1 MWSSDR
7 RIRRLALAALLAM
20 LAGCGFTPVY
30 GPNGAAVGLR
40 NAVRA
45 TGPDTDLAFA
55 FVRELE
61 ERLGRPSET
70 RYDLDYVIATS
81 EEGLAIDGSNNITRF
96 SVAGTID
103 WTLAPWRSETV
114 LLRGQETAFVSYA
127 ATGSTISTLESER
140 DAQRRLATILA
151 DRVVT
156 RLLADAATLPR

>member
-1 MWSSDR
+1 MWSSER
-7 RIRRLALAALLAM
+7 HIRRLTLAGLLA
-20 LAGCGFTPVY
+20 LVAACGFTPVY
-30 GPNGAAVGLR
+30 GPGGEASVLR

-45 TGPDTDLAFA
+45 TEPDTDLTFA

-96 SVAGTID
+96 SVSGTID
-103 WTLAPWRSETV
+103 WTLTPSDGETV
-114 LLRGQETAFVSYA
+114 LLRGQETTFVSYS

-140 DAQRRLATILA
+140 DAQRRLATIFA
-151 DRVVT
+151 DRVIT
-156 RLLADAATLPR
+156 RLLADAATLAR